1 MEMSFEQALKII
13 GEANLIVEGKGPKSA
28 KDWKAIVDHWA
39 AKVEEQKKLL
49 ADNPQWI
56 GRPAELSTKKLIKKY
71 SGYYEQAMRR
81 YEEIAQYED
90 EMARQEQEAEYEAE
104 MEMARNYDFE
114 YGDFRY

>member
-1 MEMSFEQALKII
+1 MEMTFEQALKII
-13 GEANLIVEGKGPKSA
+13 GKANLIVEGNGPKSA

-39 AKVEEQKKLL
+39 AKIEEQKKLL

-71 SGYYEQAMRR
+71 SGYYEQALRR